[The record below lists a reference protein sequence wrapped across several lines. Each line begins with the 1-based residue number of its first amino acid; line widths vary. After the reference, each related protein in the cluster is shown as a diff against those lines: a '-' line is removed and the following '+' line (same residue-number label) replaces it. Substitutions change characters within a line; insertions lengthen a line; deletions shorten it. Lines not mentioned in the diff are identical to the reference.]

1 MGSFKR
7 AVLYITRK
15 KKKSILMFFILFC
28 IATAVLS
35 GISIKKATSIARQ
48 NSSKE
53 TANTF
58 EIQNNLATNF
68 TGTMPESL
76 VNKVSKVNGIKNYD
90 ASVQGIGLVFKQ
102 LQNVEPK
109 NNTVQYTDKQYKN
122 LFPVEAHKFT
132 EYDTKF
138 MSKSF
143 RLVEGRH
150 LVEGDKNKVL
160 VHKALAEKNNL
171 KVGDRIIGTKDSL
184 DYNASKDAPSEYDL
198 EIVGIFESQNTDRM
212 GSKLEIPENLILS
225 DMNTLNALYG
235 YSKGNSQYTSA
246 VFNTNKNVD
255 DVISDVISI
264 VATDELTVQGKPLVP
279 FTVTVLLPPAFSN
292 DNSVSDT
299 VKVEPDC
306 LMATVLALSKS
317 FDSLEK
323 IVNMLLIGS
332 IIVGIIVLSLVLAF
346 WIQGRIHETGILL
359 SIGVGKF
366 KIISQYI
373 IELLLISVLAFGTS
387 YFSSKMISQNIGDA
401 MVSQASKQAVQE
413 VQQGFGGMSLGYDA
427 NTSLATQTVDGIDV
441 DVSLKEVLYVYAI
454 GATIIISSVMI
465 SSSSIIRLKP
475 KEILSKMS

>member
-150 LVEGDKNKVL
+150 LVEGDKNKIL

-255 DVISDVISI
+255 DVISDVNKIQENWSLYNIS
-264 VATDELTVQGKPLVP
+264 K
-279 FTVTVLLPPAFSN
+279 
-292 DNSVSDT
+292 SDDT
-299 VKVEPDC
+299 F
-306 LMATVLALSKS
+306 LALSKS

>member
-76 VNKVSKVNGIKNYD
+76 VNKVSKVNGLKNYD

-255 DVISDVISI
+255 DVISDVNKIQENWSLYNIS
-264 VATDELTVQGKPLVP
+264 K
-279 FTVTVLLPPAFSN
+279 
-292 DNSVSDT
+292 SDDT
-299 VKVEPDC
+299 F
-306 LMATVLALSKS
+306 LALSKS

-332 IIVGIIVLSLVLAF
+332 IIVGIIVLSLVLSF

>member
-255 DVISDVISI
+255 DVISDVNKIQENWSLYNIS
-264 VATDELTVQGKPLVP
+264 K
-279 FTVTVLLPPAFSN
+279 
-292 DNSVSDT
+292 SDDT
-299 VKVEPDC
+299 F
-306 LMATVLALSKS
+306 LALSKS

-332 IIVGIIVLSLVLAF
+332 IMVGIIVLSLVLAF

>member
-90 ASVQGIGLVFKQ
+90 ASDQGIGLVFKQ

-109 NNTVQYTDKQYKN
+109 NNTVQYTDKKYKN

-255 DVISDVISI
+255 DVISDVNKIQENWSLYNIS
-264 VATDELTVQGKPLVP
+264 K
-279 FTVTVLLPPAFSN
+279 
-292 DNSVSDT
+292 SDDT
-299 VKVEPDC
+299 F
-306 LMATVLALSKS
+306 LALSKS

>member
-255 DVISDVISI
+255 DVISDVNKIQENWSLYNIS
-264 VATDELTVQGKPLVP
+264 K
-279 FTVTVLLPPAFSN
+279 
-292 DNSVSDT
+292 SDDT
-299 VKVEPDC
+299 F
-306 LMATVLALSKS
+306 LALSKS

-454 GATIIISSVMI
+454 GATIIISSVML
-465 SSSSIIRLKP
+465 SSASIIRLKP

>member
-102 LQNVEPK
+102 FQNVEPK

-255 DVISDVISI
+255 DVISDVNKIQENWSLYNIS
-264 VATDELTVQGKPLVP
+264 K
-279 FTVTVLLPPAFSN
+279 
-292 DNSVSDT
+292 SDDT
-299 VKVEPDC
+299 F
-306 LMATVLALSKS
+306 LALSKS

>member
-15 KKKSILMFFILFC
+15 KKKSILMFLILFC

-255 DVISDVISI
+255 DVISDVNKIQENWSLYNIS
-264 VATDELTVQGKPLVP
+264 K
-279 FTVTVLLPPAFSN
+279 
-292 DNSVSDT
+292 SDDT
-299 VKVEPDC
+299 F
-306 LMATVLALSKS
+306 LALSKS

>member
-246 VFNTNKNVD
+246 VYNTNKNVD
-255 DVISDVISI
+255 DVISDVNKIQENWSLYNIS
-264 VATDELTVQGKPLVP
+264 K
-279 FTVTVLLPPAFSN
+279 
-292 DNSVSDT
+292 SDDT
-299 VKVEPDC
+299 F
-306 LMATVLALSKS
+306 LALSKS

>member
-109 NNTVQYTDKQYKN
+109 NNTVQYTDKQYEN

-255 DVISDVISI
+255 DVISDVNKIQENWSLYNIS
-264 VATDELTVQGKPLVP
+264 K
-279 FTVTVLLPPAFSN
+279 
-292 DNSVSDT
+292 SDDT
-299 VKVEPDC
+299 F
-306 LMATVLALSKS
+306 LALSKS

-413 VQQGFGGMSLGYDA
+413 VQQGFGGMSLG
-427 NTSLATQTVDGIDV
+427 
-441 DVSLKEVLYVYAI
+441 
-454 GATIIISSVMI
+454 
-465 SSSSIIRLKP
+465 
-475 KEILSKMS
+475 

>member
-109 NNTVQYTDKQYKN
+109 NNTVQYTDKQYEN

-255 DVISDVISI
+255 DVISDVNKIQENWSLYNIS
-264 VATDELTVQGKPLVP
+264 K
-279 FTVTVLLPPAFSN
+279 
-292 DNSVSDT
+292 SDDT
-299 VKVEPDC
+299 F
-306 LMATVLALSKS
+306 LALSKS

-373 IELLLISVLAFGTS
+373 IELLLISVPAFGTS

-454 GATIIISSVMI
+454 GATIIISSVII

>member
-1 MGSFKR
+1 
-7 AVLYITRK
+7 
-15 KKKSILMFFILFC
+15 
-28 IATAVLS
+28 
-35 GISIKKATSIARQ
+35 
-48 NSSKE
+48 
-53 TANTF
+53 
-58 EIQNNLATNF
+58 
-68 TGTMPESL
+68 
-76 VNKVSKVNGIKNYD
+76 
-90 ASVQGIGLVFKQ
+90 
-102 LQNVEPK
+102 
-109 NNTVQYTDKQYKN
+109 
-122 LFPVEAHKFT
+122 
-132 EYDTKF
+132 

-255 DVISDVISI
+255 DVISDVNKIQENWSLYNIS
-264 VATDELTVQGKPLVP
+264 K
-279 FTVTVLLPPAFSN
+279 
-292 DNSVSDT
+292 SDDT
-299 VKVEPDC
+299 F
-306 LMATVLALSKS
+306 LALSKS

-427 NTSLATQTVDGIDV
+427 NSSLATQTVDGIDV

>member
-122 LFPVEAHKFT
+122 LFSVEAHKFT

-255 DVISDVISI
+255 DVISDVNKIQENWSLYNIS
-264 VATDELTVQGKPLVP
+264 K
-279 FTVTVLLPPAFSN
+279 
-292 DNSVSDT
+292 SDDT
-299 VKVEPDC
+299 F
-306 LMATVLALSKS
+306 LALSKS

>member
-1 MGSFKR
+1 
-7 AVLYITRK
+7 
-15 KKKSILMFFILFC
+15 
-28 IATAVLS
+28 
-35 GISIKKATSIARQ
+35 
-48 NSSKE
+48 
-53 TANTF
+53 
-58 EIQNNLATNF
+58 
-68 TGTMPESL
+68 MPESL

-255 DVISDVISI
+255 DVISDVNKIQENWSLYNIS
-264 VATDELTVQGKPLVP
+264 K
-279 FTVTVLLPPAFSN
+279 
-292 DNSVSDT
+292 SDDT
-299 VKVEPDC
+299 F
-306 LMATVLALSKS
+306 LALSKS

>member
-90 ASVQGIGLVFKQ
+90 ASVQGIGLDFKQ

-255 DVISDVISI
+255 DVISDVNKIQENWSLYNIS
-264 VATDELTVQGKPLVP
+264 K
-279 FTVTVLLPPAFSN
+279 
-292 DNSVSDT
+292 SDDT
-299 VKVEPDC
+299 F
-306 LMATVLALSKS
+306 LALSKS

>member
-1 MGSFKR
+1 MISCRNYDEAGYVNSGTN
-7 AVLYITRK
+7 LGITY
-15 KKKSILMFFILFC
+15 FDG
-28 IATAVLS
+28 T
-35 GISIKKATSIARQ
+35 TSIARQ

-109 NNTVQYTDKQYKN
+109 NNTVQYTDKQYEN

-255 DVISDVISI
+255 DVISDVNKIQENWSLYNIS
-264 VATDELTVQGKPLVP
+264 K
-279 FTVTVLLPPAFSN
+279 
-292 DNSVSDT
+292 SDDT
-299 VKVEPDC
+299 F
-306 LMATVLALSKS
+306 LALSKS

-427 NTSLATQTVDGIDV
+427 NSSLATQTVDGIDV

>member
-109 NNTVQYTDKQYKN
+109 NNTVQYTDKQYEN

-255 DVISDVISI
+255 DVISDVNKIQENWSLYNIS
-264 VATDELTVQGKPLVP
+264 K
-279 FTVTVLLPPAFSN
+279 
-292 DNSVSDT
+292 SDDT
-299 VKVEPDC
+299 F
-306 LMATVLALSKS
+306 LALSKS

-427 NTSLATQTVDGIDV
+427 NSSLATQTVDGIDV

>member
-109 NNTVQYTDKQYKN
+109 NNTVQYTDKKYEN

-171 KVGDRIIGTKDSL
+171 KVGDRIIVTKDSL

-255 DVISDVISI
+255 DVISDVNKIQENWSLYNIS
-264 VATDELTVQGKPLVP
+264 K
-279 FTVTVLLPPAFSN
+279 
-292 DNSVSDT
+292 SDDT
-299 VKVEPDC
+299 F
-306 LMATVLALSKS
+306 LALSKS

>member
-68 TGTMPESL
+68 IGTMPESL

-255 DVISDVISI
+255 DVISDVNKIQENWSLYNIS
-264 VATDELTVQGKPLVP
+264 K
-279 FTVTVLLPPAFSN
+279 
-292 DNSVSDT
+292 SDDT
-299 VKVEPDC
+299 F
-306 LMATVLALSKS
+306 LALSKS

>member
-255 DVISDVISI
+255 DVISDVNKIQENWSLYNIS
-264 VATDELTVQGKPLVP
+264 K
-279 FTVTVLLPPAFSN
+279 
-292 DNSVSDT
+292 SDDT
-299 VKVEPDC
+299 F
-306 LMATVLALSKS
+306 LALSKS

-413 VQQGFGGMSLGYDA
+413 VQQGLGGMSLGYDA

>member
-1 MGSFKR
+1 
-7 AVLYITRK
+7 
-15 KKKSILMFFILFC
+15 
-28 IATAVLS
+28 
-35 GISIKKATSIARQ
+35 
-48 NSSKE
+48 
-53 TANTF
+53 
-58 EIQNNLATNF
+58 
-68 TGTMPESL
+68 
-76 VNKVSKVNGIKNYD
+76 
-90 ASVQGIGLVFKQ
+90 
-102 LQNVEPK
+102 
-109 NNTVQYTDKQYKN
+109 
-122 LFPVEAHKFT
+122 
-132 EYDTKF
+132 
-138 MSKSF
+138 
-143 RLVEGRH
+143 
-150 LVEGDKNKVL
+150 
-160 VHKALAEKNNL
+160 
-171 KVGDRIIGTKDSL
+171 
-184 DYNASKDAPSEYDL
+184 
-198 EIVGIFESQNTDRM
+198 M

-255 DVISDVISI
+255 DVISDVNKIQENWSLYNIS
-264 VATDELTVQGKPLVP
+264 K
-279 FTVTVLLPPAFSN
+279 
-292 DNSVSDT
+292 SDDT
-299 VKVEPDC
+299 F
-306 LMATVLALSKS
+306 LALSKS

-427 NTSLATQTVDGIDV
+427 NSSLATQTVDGIDV

>member
-109 NNTVQYTDKQYKN
+109 NNTVQYTDKKYKN

-246 VFNTNKNVD
+246 VFNTNKNVN
-255 DVISDVISI
+255 DVISDVNKIQENWSLYNIS
-264 VATDELTVQGKPLVP
+264 K
-279 FTVTVLLPPAFSN
+279 
-292 DNSVSDT
+292 SDDT
-299 VKVEPDC
+299 F
-306 LMATVLALSKS
+306 LALSKS

>member
-109 NNTVQYTDKQYKN
+109 NNTVQYTDKKYEN

-255 DVISDVISI
+255 DVISDVNKIQENWSLYNIS
-264 VATDELTVQGKPLVP
+264 K
-279 FTVTVLLPPAFSN
+279 
-292 DNSVSDT
+292 SDDT
-299 VKVEPDC
+299 F
-306 LMATVLALSKS
+306 LALSKS

-427 NTSLATQTVDGIDV
+427 NSSLATQTVDGIDV

>member
-160 VHKALAEKNNL
+160 VHKELAEKNNL

-255 DVISDVISI
+255 DVISDVNKIQENWSLYNIS
-264 VATDELTVQGKPLVP
+264 K
-279 FTVTVLLPPAFSN
+279 
-292 DNSVSDT
+292 SDDT
-299 VKVEPDC
+299 F
-306 LMATVLALSKS
+306 LALSKS

>member
-109 NNTVQYTDKQYKN
+109 NNTVQYTDKQYEN

-255 DVISDVISI
+255 DVISDVNKIQENWSLYNIS
-264 VATDELTVQGKPLVP
+264 K
-279 FTVTVLLPPAFSN
+279 
-292 DNSVSDT
+292 SDDT
-299 VKVEPDC
+299 F
-306 LMATVLALSKS
+306 LALSKS

-475 KEILSKMS
+475 KF

>member
-109 NNTVQYTDKQYKN
+109 NNTVQYTDKKYKN

-132 EYDTKF
+132 EYDTRF
-138 MSKSF
+138 MSESF

-255 DVISDVISI
+255 DVISDVNKIQENWSLYNIS
-264 VATDELTVQGKPLVP
+264 K
-279 FTVTVLLPPAFSN
+279 
-292 DNSVSDT
+292 SDDT
-299 VKVEPDC
+299 F
-306 LMATVLALSKS
+306 LALSKS

>member
-150 LVEGDKNKVL
+150 LVEGDKNKAL

-255 DVISDVISI
+255 DVISDVNKIQENWSLYNIS
-264 VATDELTVQGKPLVP
+264 K
-279 FTVTVLLPPAFSN
+279 
-292 DNSVSDT
+292 SDDT
-299 VKVEPDC
+299 F
-306 LMATVLALSKS
+306 LALSKS

>member
-255 DVISDVISI
+255 DVISDVNKIQENWSLYNIS
-264 VATDELTVQGKPLVP
+264 K
-279 FTVTVLLPPAFSN
+279 
-292 DNSVSDT
+292 SDDT
-299 VKVEPDC
+299 F
-306 LMATVLALSKS
+306 LALSKS

-413 VQQGFGGMSLGYDA
+413 VQQGFGGMSLGYDE

>member
-35 GISIKKATSIARQ
+35 GITIKKATSIARQ

-109 NNTVQYTDKQYKN
+109 NNTVQYTDKQYEN

-255 DVISDVISI
+255 DVISDVNKIQENWSLYNIS
-264 VATDELTVQGKPLVP
+264 K
-279 FTVTVLLPPAFSN
+279 
-292 DNSVSDT
+292 SDDT
-299 VKVEPDC
+299 F
-306 LMATVLALSKS
+306 LALSKS

>member
-255 DVISDVISI
+255 DVISDVNKIQENWSLYNIS
-264 VATDELTVQGKPLVP
+264 K
-279 FTVTVLLPPAFSN
+279 
-292 DNSVSDT
+292 SDDT
-299 VKVEPDC
+299 F
-306 LMATVLALSKS
+306 LALSKS

>member
-255 DVISDVISI
+255 DVISDVNKIQENWSLYNIS
-264 VATDELTVQGKPLVP
+264 K
-279 FTVTVLLPPAFSN
+279 
-292 DNSVSDT
+292 SDDT
-299 VKVEPDC
+299 F
-306 LMATVLALSKS
+306 LALSKS

-465 SSSSIIRLKP
+465 SSYKW
-475 KEILSKMS
+475 

>member
-102 LQNVEPK
+102 LQNMEPK

-255 DVISDVISI
+255 DVISDVNKIQENWSLYNIS
-264 VATDELTVQGKPLVP
+264 K
-279 FTVTVLLPPAFSN
+279 
-292 DNSVSDT
+292 SDDT
-299 VKVEPDC
+299 F
-306 LMATVLALSKS
+306 LALSKS

-427 NTSLATQTVDGIDV
+427 NSSLATQTVDGIDV

>member
-184 DYNASKDAPSEYDL
+184 DYNSSKDAPSEYDL

-255 DVISDVISI
+255 DVISDVNKIQENWSLYNIS
-264 VATDELTVQGKPLVP
+264 K
-279 FTVTVLLPPAFSN
+279 
-292 DNSVSDT
+292 SDDT
-299 VKVEPDC
+299 F
-306 LMATVLALSKS
+306 LALSKS

>member
-109 NNTVQYTDKQYKN
+109 NNTVQYTDKKYKN

-198 EIVGIFESQNTDRM
+198 EIVGIFESQNTDRV

-255 DVISDVISI
+255 DVISDVNKIQENWSLYNIS
-264 VATDELTVQGKPLVP
+264 K
-279 FTVTVLLPPAFSN
+279 
-292 DNSVSDT
+292 SDDT
-299 VKVEPDC
+299 F
-306 LMATVLALSKS
+306 LALSKS

-427 NTSLATQTVDGIDV
+427 NSSLATQTVDGIDV

>member
-28 IATAVLS
+28 IASAVLS

-109 NNTVQYTDKQYKN
+109 NNTVQYTDKKYKN

-255 DVISDVISI
+255 DVISDVNKIQENWSLYNIS
-264 VATDELTVQGKPLVP
+264 K
-279 FTVTVLLPPAFSN
+279 
-292 DNSVSDT
+292 SDDT
-299 VKVEPDC
+299 F
-306 LMATVLALSKS
+306 LALSKS

>member
-102 LQNVEPK
+102 LHKVEPK
-109 NNTVQYTDKQYKN
+109 NNTVQYPDKQYKN

-255 DVISDVISI
+255 DVISDVNKIQENWSLYNIS
-264 VATDELTVQGKPLVP
+264 K
-279 FTVTVLLPPAFSN
+279 
-292 DNSVSDT
+292 SDDT
-299 VKVEPDC
+299 F
-306 LMATVLALSKS
+306 LALSKS

>member
-109 NNTVQYTDKQYKN
+109 NNTVQYTDKKYKN

-255 DVISDVISI
+255 DVISDVNKIQENWSLYNIS
-264 VATDELTVQGKPLVP
+264 K
-279 FTVTVLLPPAFSN
+279 
-292 DNSVSDT
+292 SDDT
-299 VKVEPDC
+299 F
-306 LMATVLALSKS
+306 LALSKS

-373 IELLLISVLAFGTS
+373 IELLLISVIAFGTS

>member
-109 NNTVQYTDKQYKN
+109 NNTVQYTDKKYKN

-138 MSKSF
+138 LRKSF

-255 DVISDVISI
+255 DVISDVNKIQENWSLYNIS
-264 VATDELTVQGKPLVP
+264 K
-279 FTVTVLLPPAFSN
+279 
-292 DNSVSDT
+292 SDDT
-299 VKVEPDC
+299 F
-306 LMATVLALSKS
+306 LALSKS

>member
-198 EIVGIFESQNTDRM
+198 EIVGIFESQNTDRI

-255 DVISDVISI
+255 DVISDVNKIQENWSLYNIS
-264 VATDELTVQGKPLVP
+264 K
-279 FTVTVLLPPAFSN
+279 
-292 DNSVSDT
+292 SDDT
-299 VKVEPDC
+299 F
-306 LMATVLALSKS
+306 LALSKS

>member
-7 AVLYITRK
+7 AVLYITQK

-255 DVISDVISI
+255 DVISDVNKIQENWSLYNIS
-264 VATDELTVQGKPLVP
+264 K
-279 FTVTVLLPPAFSN
+279 
-292 DNSVSDT
+292 SDDT
-299 VKVEPDC
+299 F
-306 LMATVLALSKS
+306 LALSKS

>member
-255 DVISDVISI
+255 DVISDVNKIQENWSLYNIS
-264 VATDELTVQGKPLVP
+264 K
-279 FTVTVLLPPAFSN
+279 
-292 DNSVSDT
+292 SDDT
-299 VKVEPDC
+299 F
-306 LMATVLALSKS
+306 LALSKS

-401 MVSQASKQAVQE
+401 MVIQASKQAVQE